1 MVVVVGFNYMKTKK
15 NRTDNRFVP
24 KAIVALDYN
33 QIYGEEELN
42 LTIADHLADVPTL
55 VVLHHILMLHWPLHY
70 VMNSPMFHRKAIG
83 RLNQA
88 LKGKAKRNLIQL
100 LRPELRRKLQK
111 NKPDYILIDTQS
123 TLHVCYEALR
133 NYMPMEGY
141 DDNDINATEEELQD
155 IYKAYLKAN
164 SYWTG
169 KQCISSDI
177 IDTMLAI
184 EVPFI
189 EFKHPKPVLSSAYK
203 ALKFFEYCESHPP
216 YDAYL
221 KQMLTDIGLDDW
233 HQYISLIVSIIPDI
247 IKSPYVKFDEKD
259 QWAYNFFAQYAVDI
273 EDFKKQK
280 EWDGNESIKYL
291 RDNFVIRIS
300 PNMLMFLS
308 PDLIVDKLYQALK
321 FTMWKTISNHN
332 LLTPS
337 GKPYNDFSHFTSQL
351 GTDFS
356 EKYLANAILTKIFA
370 NQADALY
377 NDEQVKQ
384 AKITSPS
391 DFYILKGE
399 NLAVVEYK
407 DLIISDSVKH
417 SGDINLIKKTIIER
431 ICLDTE
437 ILDKK
442 GKVKRKQKGVGQ
454 ILDSISRLM
463 GNEYDKLDSRLKNV
477 KKIFPIV
484 VTTDITFSALGI
496 NLLIIKETECLI
508 RRYADILKDKEI
520 FIFTPIIIDLN
531 NLIDYAFLFN
541 TGKADFFQSLEDY
554 IRINDGNLQS
564 FDVYVKDR
572 LLPIRNS
579 KEEVQFLIQ
588 PNL

>member
-1 MVVVVGFNYMKTKK
+1 MNKK
-15 NRTDNRFVP
+15 ENSFAP
-24 KAIVALDYN
+24 KAIIALDYD

-42 LTIADHLADVPTL
+42 LTIANHLADIPTM

-83 RLNQA
+83 MLYQN
-88 LKGKAKRNLIQL
+88 LKGEAKRNLIQL
-100 LRPELRRKLQK
+100 LRPELRKKLQK

-123 TLHVCYEALR
+123 TLHICYETLR
-133 NYMPMEGY
+133 NYSPME
-141 DDNDINATEEELQD
+141 DSDENDINATEEELQD

-169 KQCISSDI
+169 KQRKYSDI
-177 IDTMLAI
+177 IDLMLVI

-221 KQMLTDIGLDDW
+221 KQMLTDLGLDDW

-247 IKSPYVKFDEKD
+247 IKSPYVIFDEKD
-259 QWAYNFFAQYAVDI
+259 QWAYDFFAQYAVNF

-280 EWDGNESIKYL
+280 EWDGNESVKYL

-321 FTMWKTISNHN
+321 FTMWETISNHN
-332 LLTPS
+332 LLTLS
-337 GKPYNDFSHFTSQL
+337 GKPFKDYPHFTSQL
-351 GTDFS
+351 GADFS
-356 EKYLANAILTKIFA
+356 EEYLANTILTKIFT
-370 NQADALY
+370 NQAYALY

-417 SGDINLIKKTIIER
+417 SGDINLIKKTILER
-431 ICLDTE
+431 ICLDTDVV
-437 ILDKK
+437 DKN

-454 ILDSISRLM
+454 ILDSIARLM
-463 GNEYDKLDSRLKNV
+463 SSEYDELDSRLKNV

-484 VTTDITFSALGI
+484 VTTDITFSALGV
-496 NLLIIKETECLI
+496 NLLVIKETEKLI
-508 RRYADILKDKEI
+508 RHYAGILKDNGI
-520 FIFTPIIIDLN
+520 FITTPIIIDLN
-531 NLIDYAFLFN
+531 NLIEYAFMFS
-541 TGKADFFQSLEDY
+541 TGKVDFFQALEDY
-554 IRINDGNLQS
+554 IRINGGNLQS

-572 LLPIRNS
+572 LKPIRNP
-579 KEEVQFLIQ
+579 KEEVQFLIH